1 MKANKF
7 IALISLILCFTSCKK
22 EETRP
27 TIQAPFVGLSLKING
42 VIFNDYEIVEA
53 TMVPNVLTSIFAID
67 SAETN
72 SIAISFGKT
81 EIGTYDFGI
90 GNSGATYKKYDA
102 NGFATIYDAVD
113 GKIVI
118 TKYDLV
124 NHLLSGTFVMTAIND
139 LSGEVV
145 KINDGVINDIPI
157 VQ

>member
-1 MKANKF
+1 MKSIITVF
-7 IALISLILCFTSCKK
+7 IAILLFSCKK
-22 EETRP
+22 EETNP
-27 TIQAPFVGLSLKING
+27 STQAPFIGLSAKING
-42 VIFNDYEIVEA
+42 VAFSDQEIVEA
-53 TMVPNVLTSIFAID
+53 TMVPNFLTSIFAID
-67 SAETN
+67 TTETN
-72 SIAISFGKT
+72 SIAISFNKT
-81 EIGTYDFGI
+81 EIGTYEFGI

-102 NGFATIYDAVD
+102 NGDATIYYAVD

-145 KINDGVINDIPI
+145 EITDGVINDIPI